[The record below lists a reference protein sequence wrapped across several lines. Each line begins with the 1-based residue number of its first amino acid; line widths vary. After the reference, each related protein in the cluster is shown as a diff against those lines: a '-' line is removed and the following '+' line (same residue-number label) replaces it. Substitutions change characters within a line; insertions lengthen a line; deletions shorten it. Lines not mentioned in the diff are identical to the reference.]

1 MSTARDMLAAARKR
15 IAAPGCWTQHAF
27 AKDSTGLVVC
37 STDSRATSF
46 CMLGAL
52 LAGCNP
58 KVFETWRRNAPA
70 EAEFHLVTEIRK
82 ISSYGS
88 ISGYNDAKARTHADV
103 LNTYDAAIN
112 ACST

>member
-27 AKDSTGLVVC
+27 AKDPTGLVVC
-37 STDSRATSF
+37 STDARATSY

-58 KVFETWRRNAPA
+58 KVFETWTA
-70 EAEFHLVTEIRK
+70 EAESCLVTEIRK
-82 ISSYGS
+82 TSSYGS

>member
-1 MSTARDMLAAARKR
+1 MLAAARKR

-27 AKDSTGLVVC
+27 AKDPTGLVVC
-37 STDSRATSF
+37 STDARATSY
-46 CMLGAL
+46 CMIGAL
-52 LAGCNP
+52 LAGSYP
-58 KVFETWRRNAPA
+58 MKTWTA
-70 EAEFHLVTEIRK
+70 EAKSCLVTEIRK
-82 ISSYGS
+82 TSSYGS